1 MKILYIGNYRDGTGW
16 ANACINNILALDS
29 VGVDIVP
36 RAITFENQQQDYPN
50 RIKELESA
58 SAQGCNVCIQHTL
71 PHLYSY
77 DSRYK
82 NIGFLAVESSN
93 FKDTG
98 WQHNINL
105 MDELWV
111 PSHAAKI
118 SCENSGVKIPVK
130 VAPHSLDMSGYKSS
144 TAGNKVQEML
154 STFNF
159 AFIGEFI
166 ERKNLQALIKAFH
179 MEFQFQEPVNL
190 FIKTSKVELPQMQ
203 EFVKHIKSGLKIR
216 NRYREE
222 IIITGRLEKED
233 YISVL
238 SQCHSFVMP
247 SRGEA
252 FCIPALEA
260 MALGIPVIYTEETGM
275 DDFCVGSAVP
285 SKATPCFGAVTTLPN
300 LDTANS
306 DWREIDVTAL
316 CAAMRQA
323 YQTWNSDEEK
333 INREKVMDVA
343 KTYDHKPIGYKM
355 KELLNDS

>member
-1 MKILYIGNYRDGTGW
+1 
-16 ANACINNILALDS
+16 
-29 VGVDIVP
+29 
-36 RAITFENQQQDYPN
+36 
-50 RIKELESA
+50 
-58 SAQGCNVCIQHTL
+58 
-71 PHLYSY
+71 
-77 DSRYK
+77 
-82 NIGFLAVESSN
+82 
-93 FKDTG
+93 
-98 WQHNINL
+98 

-130 VAPHSLDMSGYKSS
+130 VAPHSLDMSEYKSS

-260 MALGIPVIYTEETGM
+260 MALGIPVIYTQETGM

-306 DWREIDVTAL
+306 DWREIDITAL
-316 CAAMRQA
+316 RAAMRQA